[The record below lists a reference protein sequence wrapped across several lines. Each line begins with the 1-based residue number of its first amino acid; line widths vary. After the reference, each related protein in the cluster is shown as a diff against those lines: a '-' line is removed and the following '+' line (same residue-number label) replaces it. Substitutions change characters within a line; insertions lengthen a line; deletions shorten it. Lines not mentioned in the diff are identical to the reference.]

1 MRTPQEFKRS
11 EERLAGGSHA
21 SDRRE
26 SQCGMRCFA
35 SAECGMRNVECGMW
49 NDLLLWSVLHTR
61 THISRYVLTDSIC
74 CCATRYATSLLDMI
88 CSLFLTSRFAEAK
101 HLVSAGH
108 IVPARAI
115 VRPRGAYRREENYRF
130 LRLAQFSWLD

>member
-1 MRTPQEFKRS
+1 MRMCVHPKSSS
-11 EERLAGGSHA
+11 EVKNDWLVVAMQATEGS
-21 SDRRE
+21 RN
-26 SQCGMRCFA
+26 
-35 SAECGMRNVECGMW
+35 AECGASQVLNVECGMW